1 MRGVDPEVHNMWQKL
16 PGIVLVAVLS
26 GRVLF
31 AQAIETKA
39 RANDWEEIN
48 FEFNQAV
55 IVDGFPGLLR
65 LADQLKQHPD
75 YKVVLTGN
83 ADQIG
88 SNRYNQALSQRRAEA
103 VSAFLQKYG
112 AQANQITVQAQGKT
126 SPEIPGRD
134 RNARFINRRVSIVV
148 TAPDGTPISDG
159 TLNDAIYQF
168 QQYARAQLGKIDG
181 ILTQLRDVET
191 QVRALQGDTT
201 AIRQATASL
210 QQAATALQQEAGAIH
225 TDTRELV
232 GRPSPLTSEQTTT
245 IARTEATR
253 AADYALTQ
261 TALRNRKYA
270 LVGFDIGPT
279 FANGSRFG
287 NGKIGK
293 FSSDVFAK
301 ALIPFGNG
309 KTSDQPGTHG
319 VQIDGDWV
327 YFRKSEGRLDGLSDG
342 ILNVGLLNRF
352 NRVQVGAFAQFD
364 YVSLNAYQGGA
375 MLGAGVLTIDIVGK
389 RGMIG
394 VFGGKGFR
402 QYANVSTAPG
412 TFAGR
417 IPAYLRYD
425 DQIGLHG
432 ITAVK
437 ERLTI
442 EGGGAYMK
450 RYLQGAN
457 KLPTGFLKLSF
468 FPRDSVAVFVRADVN
483 TTFQN
488 FRSGDRVVFGIE
500 FGNWLRPKQYGETQG
515 VIPVS
520 VPLPH
525 YELLAR

>member
-1 MRGVDPEVHNMWQKL
+1 MWQKV
-16 PGIVLVAVLS
+16 PGLVLAAVLS
-26 GRVLF
+26 GQIIF
-31 AQAIETKA
+31 AQAIETNA
-39 RANDWEEIN
+39 RPNDWEEIN

-126 SPEIPGRD
+126 SPEIPSRN

-261 TALRNRKYA
+261 SALRNRKYG

-279 FANGSRFG
+279 FANGSVLH
-287 NGKIGK
+287 NGRIGK
-293 FSSDVFAK
+293 FSSDVYAK

-309 KTSDQPGTHG
+309 KTPDQPGTHG

-327 YFRKSEGRLDGLSDG
+327 YFRKNHAVPDGYSDG
-342 ILNVGLLNRF
+342 IFNVGLLNRF
-352 NRVQVGAFAQFD
+352 SHVQIGAFAQFD
-364 YVSLNAYQGGA
+364 YVSLNAFQGGA
-375 MLGAGVLTIDIVGK
+375 LLGAGVLTIDMVGK

-402 QYANVSTAPG
+402 EYANVSTAPA
-412 TFAGR
+412 TFGGR
-417 IPAYLRYD
+417 TPAYLRYD
-425 DQIGLHG
+425 DQIGVHAT
-432 ITAVK
+432 TALG
-437 ERLTI
+437 ERFI
-442 EGGGAYMK
+442 VEAGGAYMK
-450 RYLQGAN
+450 RYLQGAD

-468 FPRDSVAVFVRADVN
+468 APGDQFAVFVRADVN

-488 FRSGDRVVFGIE
+488 LRSGDRLVIGIE
-500 FGNWLRPKQYGETQG
+500 FGNWLRPKHYGETQG

>member
-1 MRGVDPEVHNMWQKL
+1 MWQKL
-16 PGIVLVAVLS
+16 PGIVLVAILS
-26 GRVLF
+26 GRVMF
-31 AQAIETKA
+31 AQAIETNA

-48 FEFNQAV
+48 FEFNQSV

-126 SPEIPGRD
+126 SPEIPGRG
-134 RNARFINRRVSIVV
+134 RNVRFINRRVSIVV

-159 TLNDAIYQF
+159 TLNDALYQF
-168 QQYARAQLGKIDG
+168 QQYARSQLGKIDG

-210 QQAATALQQEAGAIH
+210 QQAATALQQESGAIH

-261 TALRNRKYA
+261 TALRNRKYG
-270 LVGFDIGPT
+270 LVGFDVGPT
-279 FANGSRFG
+279 FANGSIHGTGRTG
-287 NGKIGK
+287 SLSG
-293 FSSDVFAK
+293 DVFAK

-309 KTSDQPGTHG
+309 KTQDQPGTHG
-319 VQIDGDWV
+319 LQVDGDWV
-327 YFRKSEGRLDGLSDG
+327 YFRRRNALPDGRTDG
-342 ILNVGLLNRF
+342 IFNVGLVNRF
-352 NRVQVGAFAQFD
+352 NHLQVSAFAQFD
-364 YVSLNAYQGGA
+364 YVSLNAFQGGT
-375 MLGAGVLTIDIVGK
+375 MLGAGILSLDMVGS
-389 RGMIG
+389 RGLIG

-402 QYANVSTAPG
+402 EYANVSTSPG
-412 TFAGR
+412 AFGAG
-417 IPAYLRYD
+417 IQSYLRYD
-425 DQIGLHG
+425 DQVGVHG
-432 ITAVK
+432 IK
-437 ERLTI
+437 SFGEHLEI
-442 EGGGAYMK
+442 EGSGAYIK
-450 RYLQGAN
+450 RYIQGAD
-457 KLPTGFLKLSF
+457 KLPTGYLKLSYVL
-468 FPRDSVAVFVRADVN
+468 REQVAVFVRAEVN

-488 FRSGDRVVFGIE
+488 VRSGDRIVFGVE
-500 FGNWLRPKQYGETQG
+500 FGNWLRPKHYGETQG
-515 VIPVS
+515 VIAVPV
-520 VPLPH
+520 PMPH